1 MPPHCDS
8 MDGPVV
14 KAARL
19 ALETKNVN
27 LVLPYVPQEGEA
39 EVIRA
44 FDRVLPLRAD
54 GAREIADLY
63 FFETVVRIHR
73 AGEGAPYTGLKP
85 AGLSGGPVIPV
96 AERAIETGSPD
107 ELVKVLTDI
116 VRAESLKRFRRMNE
130 LQKHVDDSL
139 DDAREY
145 VEAMLGLQVWSH
157 KLYKCALAE
166 PHDEVREHEEI
177 HSHG

>member
-8 MDGPVV
+8 MYGPVV

-27 LVLPYVPQEGEA
+27 LVLPYVPKEGEA

-85 AGLSGGPVIPV
+85 AGLSEGPVIPV

-116 VRAESLKRFRRMNE
+116 VRAETLKRFRRMNE

-139 DDAREY
+139 DGAREY